1 MFGIRRL
8 GRGDGTGHSRR
19 SSRACRWTEEETAGG
34 ERGDGATK
42 RIKAAATQDSQ
53 TGSVAS
59 WVGGE
64 VVVVGGEVGE
74 VGAAGRGG
82 GEEGDSMCHSSEKPT
97 SFLV

>member
-42 RIKAAATQDSQ
+42 RIKAAATQDSL

-64 VVVVGGEVGE
+64 VV
-74 VGAAGRGG
+74 GG
-82 GEEGDSMCHSSEKPT
+82 GEGGGGSGAGGRRRRRQHVSQQ
-97 SFLV
+97 